1 MASEIRSL
9 GARSVVLV
17 GPTPKWTG
25 NLPAIMAAEY
35 WPELPEWISD
45 NMVEEERQVDKEL
58 QRRYGASTKLR
69 YVSLF

>member
-1 MASEIRSL
+1 
-9 GARSVVLV
+9 
-17 GPTPKWTG
+17 
-25 NLPAIMAAEY
+25 MAAEY